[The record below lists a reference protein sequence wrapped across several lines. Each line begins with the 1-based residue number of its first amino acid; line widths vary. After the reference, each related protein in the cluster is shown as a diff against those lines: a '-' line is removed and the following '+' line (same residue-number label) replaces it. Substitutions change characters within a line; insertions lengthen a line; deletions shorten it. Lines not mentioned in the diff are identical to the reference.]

1 MITSGQLTSLPVNR
15 LKEMLAALANE
26 VKLFYHEHSHI
37 ITNNQDE
44 NNWTACT
51 TWRLIGTL
59 SSIQG
64 VSEIVREVW
73 TA

>member
-1 MITSGQLTSLPVNR
+1 MITSGQLTSLPDNR
-15 LKEMLAALANE
+15 LKAMLAALANE

-51 TWRLIGTL
+51 TWRPIGPL
-59 SSIQG
+59 SPIQG
-64 VSEIVREVW
+64 VSGTVRD
-73 TA
+73 